1 MVQIKNANNCR
12 WSGLGPT
19 DEAQLAK
26 HIAALDATL
35 AVYEGILSKRKYL
48 AGDEVTLADLFHL
61 PAGKNAKDLGYAGI
75 FEKYP
80 HVTKWFDGLLA
91 RESWVKASS

>member
-1 MVQIKNANNCR
+1 MIYNVLTYVR
-12 WSGLGPT
+12 WKGMGPA

-26 HIAALDATL
+26 HAAALDVTL
-35 AVYEGILSKRKYL
+35 AVYEGILSKTKYL
-48 AGDEVTLADLFHL
+48 AGNEVTLVDLFHL
-61 PAGKNAKDLGYAGI
+61 PYGKMAKDVGYANI

-91 RESWVKASS
+91 RESWVKANL

>member
-1 MVQIKNANNCR
+1 
-12 WSGLGPT
+12 LGPA
-19 DEAQLAK
+19 DEDQLAK
-26 HIAALDATL
+26 HTAALDVTL

-48 AGDEVTLADLFHL
+48 AGDEVTVADLFHL
-61 PAGKNAKDLGYAGI
+61 PYGSMAKDVGYSSI

-91 RESWVKASS
+91 RESWVKANS